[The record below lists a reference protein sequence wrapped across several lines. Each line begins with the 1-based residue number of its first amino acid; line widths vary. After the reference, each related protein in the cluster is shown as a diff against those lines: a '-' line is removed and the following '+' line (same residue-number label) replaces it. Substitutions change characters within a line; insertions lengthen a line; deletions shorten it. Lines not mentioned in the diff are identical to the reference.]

1 MAEIAIGDVVRL
13 ISFALGADFFAWQF
27 FSITSKIKVQAHTEI
42 VTGTSRGRKEC
53 LNYQTAELS
62 RDLSSHPGI
71 PILSFCK
78 IEALVQLS
86 KFLHLC

>member
-1 MAEIAIGDVVRL
+1 MAEIVIGDIFRL

-27 FSITSKIKVQAHTEI
+27 FSTTSKVKVQTYTEI

-62 RDLSSHPGI
+62 RDLYFHPGI
-71 PILSFCK
+71 PILSLCK
-78 IEALVQLS
+78 TGALVQLS
-86 KFLHLC
+86 V